1 MRHLTSMIRK
11 KKKGV
16 LPIVILLV
24 ILIILPLVLKNQY
37 ILHLIIFVMM
47 WAALGISWNLLGG
60 YTGQVS
66 FGHAAFFGVGA
77 YTACLLHTKLG
88 VSLWAG
94 FLFAGVAGALI
105 SIPIG
110 AICLRLRG
118 PYFALSVLAL
128 AEILRLITL
137 HWKSFTE
144 GAVGI
149 LLIVPVMG
157 EKVEYYYLILGLGIF
172 IMLTIAYI
180 LKRRMGF
187 YFIAIREDEDAAEAL
202 GIFATRYKLFS
213 LIVSAFFT
221 GILGSFFANYTQ
233 FIDPYIVFSIGEVSI
248 AMVLVVVLGGIG
260 TFWGPV
266 VGALIV
272 VLLSEGFRSFFAQAS
287 ILVYGALIIIVILFL
302 PRGIVGSIKAKYHLY
317 TVSKGE

>member
-1 MRHLTSMIRK
+1 MRHLTGMIREK
-11 KKKGV
+11 KMGR

-24 ILIILPLVLKNQY
+24 ILILLPWLVENQY
-37 ILHLIIFVMM
+37 VLHLFILVMM

-105 SIPIG
+105 SIPVG

-149 LLIVPVMG
+149 LLIVPVTG
-157 EKVEYYYLILGLGIF
+157 EKVEYYYLILGLCILV
-172 IMLTIAYI
+172 MLTIAYI

-187 YFIAIREDEDAAEAL
+187 YFFAIREDEDAAEAL
-202 GIFATRYKLFS
+202 GIFTTRYKLYS
-213 LIVSAFFT
+213 LMSSAFFT
-221 GILGSFFANYTQ
+221 GMIGSFFANYTQ

-248 AMVLVVVLGGIG
+248 AIVLVVVLGGIG

-266 VGALIV
+266 VGAFIV
-272 VLLSEGFRSFFAQAS
+272 ILLSEGFRIFFAQAS
-287 ILVYGALIIIVILFL
+287 ILVYGGLIVVVMLFL
-302 PRGIVGSIKAKYHLY
+302 PRGIVGSIKAKYHLS
-317 TVSKGE
+317 TMSKGE

>member
-1 MRHLTSMIRK
+1 MRHLTRMIRE
-11 KKKGV
+11 KKKGG

-24 ILIILPLVLKNQY
+24 ILILLPWFVQNQY
-37 ILHLIIFVMM
+37 ILHLLILVMM

-149 LLIVPVMG
+149 LLIVPVTG
-157 EKVEYYYLILGLGIF
+157 EKVEYYYLILGLCILV
-172 IMLTIAYI
+172 MLTIAYI
-180 LKRRMGF
+180 LRRRMGF

-202 GIFATRYKLFS
+202 GIFTTRYKLYS
-213 LIVSAFFT
+213 LIISAFFT
-221 GILGSFFANYTQ
+221 GMIGSFFANYTQ
-233 FIDPYIVFSIGEVSI
+233 FIDPYIVFSIGEISI
-248 AMVLVVVLGGIG
+248 AIVLVVVLGGIG
-260 TFWGPV
+260 TFWGPA
-266 VGALIV
+266 VGAFIV
-272 VLLSEGFRSFFAQAS
+272 ILLSEGFRIFFAQAS
-287 ILVYGALIIIVILFL
+287 ILVYGGLIVMVILFL
-302 PRGIVGSIKAKYHLY
+302 PRGIVGSIKVK
-317 TVSKGE
+317 